1 MSVQANGNQKSLGT
15 LMIGATGVVY
25 GDIGTSPLYALKEVF
40 AGHHPLPLD
49 DFHILGVLSLVFWT
63 VMLVVSVKYLSF
75 MMRADNRGE
84 GGCLAL
90 LALMSQVTQGT
101 RLRFFV
107 VVLGIFAAA
116 LFYGDSMIT
125 PAISVLSAVE
135 GVNVAAPALEPY
147 IIPLTVIILTILF
160 AMQRGGTA
168 TVGALFGP
176 IMCLWFGVL
185 GVLGAMSIALN
196 PHVLLALNP
205 WYAFEFFED
214 DWLIAFF
221 SLGAVVLVITGGE
234 ALYADMGHFGK
245 RPIRWA
251 WFGWVLPALLLNYF
265 GQGAL
270 LLQNS
275 AAIENPFFL
284 LAPEWAL
291 IPMVGLA
298 TVATVI
304 ASQAVISGTFS
315 VAQQAVQLGY
325 LPKMVMVQTS
335 AETRG
340 QIYLPFIN
348 WSLFIFVIA
357 LVLGFQSSGA
367 LAYAYGIAVTGT
379 MMIDTILISIVMIV
393 LWRWHKMFAVV
404 FLSVFLTIDITFLS
418 ANVPKITSGGWFP
431 LVIGAVVFIL
441 LMTWKTGRKLVFQA
455 IQKDAMTLPDFV
467 AAMGSSVNRVPGTAV
482 FMTSSPHILP
492 HALLHNLK
500 HNKVIHERVIALT
513 VLTAEIPYVPRSQR
527 AEVESLGKNFYR
539 VLLRYG
545 FKDEPNIPTALHECE
560 GLGGGI
566 DLMDTSFFVSRETV
580 IPSRIPGMAL
590 WRERLFTWMSR
601 NAVTATDFFKIPPNR
616 VVELGAQ
623 VEI

>member
-1 MSVQANGNQKSLGT
+1 MSVEASGHQKSLT
-15 LMIGATGVVY
+15 ALMVGATGVVY

-49 DFHILGVLSLVFWT
+49 EFHVLGLLSVVFWT
-63 VMLVVSVKYLSF
+63 ILLVVSIKYITF

-90 LALMSQVTQGT
+90 LALVSQATQGG

-135 GVNVAAPALEPY
+135 GVKVAAPVLEPY
-147 IIPLTVIILTILF
+147 VIPLTVIILTVLF
-160 AMQRGGTA
+160 ALQRGGTA
-168 TVGALFGP
+168 AVGAVFGP
-176 IMCLWFGVL
+176 VMLLWFGVL
-185 GVLGAMSIALN
+185 ALLGAMSIFAN
-196 PHVLLALNP
+196 PGVLAALNP

-214 DWLIAFF
+214 DWISGFF
-221 SLGAVVLVITGGE
+221 ALGAVVLVITGGE

-251 WFGWVLPALLLNYF
+251 WFGLVMPALLINYF
-265 GQGAL
+265 GQGASL
-270 LLQNS
+270 LRDPS
-275 AAIENPFFL
+275 TIENPFFL

-291 IPMVGLA
+291 IPMVCLA
-298 TVATVI
+298 TLATVI
-304 ASQAVISGTFS
+304 ASQAVISGAFS

-325 LPKMVMVQTS
+325 LPRMVMVQTS

-357 LVLGFQSSGA
+357 LVLGFQSSSN

-379 MMIDTILISIVMIV
+379 MMIDTVLIFVVMIV
-393 LWRWHKMFAVV
+393 LWKWHKLFAIG
-404 FLSVFLTIDITFLS
+404 FLTVFLTIDITFFA

-431 LVIGAVVFIL
+431 LVVGGVVFIL
-441 LMTWKTGRKLVFQA
+441 LMTWKTGRKLVFQE
-455 IQKDAMTLPDFV
+455 IQKEAMTLPDFV
-467 AAMGSSVNRVPGTAV
+467 EAIGGSVRRVPGTAI
-482 FMTSSPHILP
+482 FMTSSSQVLP

-500 HNKVIHERVIALT
+500 HNKVIHDRVIALT
-513 VLTAEIPYVPRSQR
+513 VMTAEVPYVPPSQR
-527 AEVESLGKNFYR
+527 AEVEALGKNFYR
-539 VLLRYG
+539 VKLRYG
-545 FKDEPNIPTALHECE
+545 FKDEPNIPAALKVCE
-560 GLGGGI
+560 GLGEEI

>member
-1 MSVQANGNQKSLGT
+1 MSAQTNGSQKSLGA

-270 LLQNS
+270 LLHNS

-298 TVATVI
+298 TVATVV

-325 LPKMVMVQTS
+325 LPRMVMVQTS

-393 LWRWHKMFAVV
+393 LWRWHKMFAVA
-404 FLSVFLTIDITFLS
+404 FLSVFLTIDFAFLS
-418 ANVPKITSGGWFP
+418 ANLPKITSGGWFP

-441 LMTWKTGRKLVFQA
+441 LMTWKTGRKLVIQK

-467 AAMGSSVNRVPGTAV
+467 AAIGGSVNRVPGTAV

-513 VLTAEIPYVPRSQR
+513 VLTAEIPYVPPSQR
-527 AEVESLGKNFYR
+527 AEVESLGKNLYR

-545 FKDEPNIPTALHECE
+545 FKDEPNIPAALHECE

-590 WRERLFTWMSR
+590 WRERLFTWMLR

>member
-1 MSVQANGNQKSLGT
+1 MSAETNSHQKPLAA
-15 LMIGATGVVY
+15 LMVGATGVVY

-49 DFHILGVLSLVFWT
+49 EFHVLGLLSVVFWT
-63 VMLVVSVKYLSF
+63 IILVVSIKYISL

-90 LALMSQVTQGT
+90 LALVSQATQGG

-135 GVNVAAPALEPY
+135 GVKVAAPVLEPY
-147 IIPLTVIILTILF
+147 VIPLTVIILTVLF
-160 AMQRGGTA
+160 ALQRGGTA
-168 TVGALFGP
+168 TVGAVFGP
-176 IMCLWFGVL
+176 VMVLWFGILAVL
-185 GVLGAMSIALN
+185 GSVSIIQNPGILAALD
-196 PHVLLALNP
+196 PS
-205 WYAFEFFED
+205 YAFEFFED
-214 DWLIAFF
+214 DWVSGFF

-251 WFGWVLPALLLNYF
+251 WFGLVMPALLINYF

-270 LLQNS
+270 LLRDPTT
-275 AAIENPFFL
+275 IENPFFL

-291 IPMVGLA
+291 IPMVCLA
-298 TVATVI
+298 TLATVI
-304 ASQAVISGTFS
+304 ASQAVISGAFS

-325 LPKMVMVQTS
+325 LPRMVMVQTS

-357 LVLGFQSSGA
+357 LVLGFQSSSS

-379 MMIDTILISIVMIV
+379 MMIDTVLIFVVMIV
-393 LWRWHKMFAVV
+393 LWKWHK
-404 FLSVFLTIDITFLS
+404 FLAISFLAVFLTIDLTFFA
-418 ANVPKITSGGWFP
+418 ANVPKIASGGWFP
-431 LVIGAVVFIL
+431 LAIGGIVFIL
-441 LMTWKTGRKLVFQA
+441 LMTWKTGRKLVFQE
-455 IQKDAMTLPDFV
+455 IQKEAMTLPDFV
-467 AAMGSSVNRVPGTAV
+467 EAIGDSVRRVPGTAV
-482 FMTSSPHILP
+482 FMTSSPQVLP

-500 HNKVIHERVIALT
+500 HNKVIHDRVISLT
-513 VLTAEIPYVPRSQR
+513 VLTAEVPYVPPSQR
-527 AEVESLGKNFYR
+527 VEVEALGKNFYR
-539 VLLRYG
+539 IMLRYG
-545 FKDEPNIPTALHECE
+545 FKDEPNIPAALKVCE
-560 GLGGGI
+560 GLGEEI